1 MLYVLGVG
9 EVLSNPN
16 ATSGAIVSG
25 SVSIDGTVEVT
36 GVSAGDVKV
45 SLDSEKVVLDTGTAV
60 VGGAK
65 FVDEAGALYGVKH
78 VQNKPRVSSMPY
90 TYDIA
95 EKNITGHTAWS
106 KIGFHAAVTTEQDVR
121 PYAAVTAGI
130 GWTYTFPTAELTMTI
145 VSDSA
150 KDCKRALT
158 AFAAAPA
165 PRAATHTV
173 VTCAGHGLANADTVI
188 IAGTTS
194 YNGTFAISSVA
205 APNTFEITKAFVAD
219 DATGTVRGPGAN
231 TVTVYYLDD
240 GFVEK
245 SATVTLLG
253 TTPVNIATDMYRVNN
268 VRVSTAGTGGVPVGT
283 LVVASGGQ
291 QYGGISAGK
300 TRARQMIYT
309 VPILKSLFIT
319 DIYFSVQSMATG
331 KYARFT
337 LVANY
342 DEKADTVLDRW
353 LFMPFKELVLA
364 NAPYNR
370 SLTMPIYYP
379 ATTDIK
385 MRCFADA
392 TCVISCGLTGWLE
405 TA

>member
-1 MLYVLGVG
+1 MSFFSYVGLKD
-9 EVLSNPN
+9 E
-16 ATSGAIVSG
+16 TGA
-25 SVSIDGTVEVT
+25 
-36 GVSAGDVKV
+36 A
-45 SLDSEKVVLDTGTAV
+45 
-60 VGGAK
+60 
-65 FVDEAGALYGVKH
+65 YGVKH
-78 VQNKPRVSSMPY
+78 INYKPRVSAMPY

-95 EKNITGHTAWS
+95 EKNVTGHTAWS

-130 GWTYTFPTAELTMTI
+130 GWPYTFPTAELTMTI

-150 KDCKRALT
+150 KDCKRAIT
-158 AFAAAPA
+158 AFADSANHAGVN
-165 PRAATHTV
+165 TL
-173 VTCAGHGLANADTVI
+173 VTCAAHGLADGDSVI

-194 YNGTFAISSVA
+194 YNGTWVIQHTVVGA
-205 APNTFEITKAFVAD
+205 FEIVKAFVAN

-253 TTPVNIATDMYRVNN
+253 TTAVNIATDMYRVNN
-268 VRVSTAGTGGVPVGT
+268 VRVSTAGTGGAPVGT

-319 DIYFSVQSMATG
+319 DIYFSVASMATG

-342 DEKADTVLDRW
+342 DEKADTVLDRG

-370 SLTMPIYYP
+370 QLTMPVYFP
-379 ATTDIK
+379 ATTDVK
-385 MRCFADA
+385 MRCSADA
-392 TCVISCGLTGWLE
+392 TCIVTCGLTGWIE

>member
-1 MLYVLGVG
+1 
-9 EVLSNPN
+9 
-16 ATSGAIVSG
+16 
-25 SVSIDGTVEVT
+25 
-36 GVSAGDVKV
+36 
-45 SLDSEKVVLDTGTAV
+45 
-60 VGGAK
+60 
-65 FVDEAGALYGVKH
+65 
-78 VQNKPRVSSMPY
+78 
-90 TYDIA
+90 
-95 EKNITGHTAWS
+95 
-106 KIGFHAAVTTEQDVR
+106 
-121 PYAAVTAGI
+121 
-130 GWTYTFPTAELTMTI
+130 MTI

-158 AFAAAPA
+158 AFADSGTSPG
-165 PRAATHTV
+165 TKTT
-173 VTCAGHGLANADTVI
+173 VTCASHGLANADTVI

-194 YNGTFAISSVA
+194 YNGTFALSNVSAHTFDIVKAYVA
-205 APNTFEITKAFVAD
+205 N

-240 GFVEK
+240 DFVEK

-253 TTPVNIATDMYRVNN
+253 TTAVNIATDMYRVNN

-300 TRARQMIYT
+300 TRARQMVWT
-309 VPILKSLFIT
+309 VPILKSLYIT
-319 DIYFSVQSMATG
+319 DIYFSVASIATG

-342 DEKADTVLDRW
+342 DEKADTVLDRG

-370 SLTMPIYYP
+370 QLTMPVYFP
-379 ATTDIK
+379 ATTDVK

-392 TCVISCGLTGWLE
+392 ACVVTCGLSGWVE
-405 TA
+405 VA